1 MYVYMYVRDP
11 ILGPIIGDR
20 LVKPE
25 DLLFYVIVSTRR
37 SEQLH
42 THTHTHTLDRVIRE
56 CFIRF
61 IRFILYCEDDSID
74 WLRKRLRK

>member
-1 MYVYMYVRDP
+1 MYVYMYARDP
-11 ILGPIIGDR
+11 ILDPIIGDR

-42 THTHTHTLDRVIRE
+42 THTHTHARQGNSRMLYSLYSLYSLLRG
-56 CFIRF
+56 RF
-61 IRFILYCEDDSID
+61 D
-74 WLRKRLRK
+74 